1 MKITVSYAQTLDG
14 RIATRTG
21 DSQWIG
27 GPESLRRAHELRA
40 SHAAVLVG
48 VGTVIADDPRL
59 TTRLVEGRSPRR
71 VIVDSRLRIPLD
83 ANVLSDGQAPTV
95 VATTDQSAAK
105 RRDEVRRMGAEV
117 VVIGKDG
124 NGRVDLRELVQ
135 LLKARGLDSLLVEG
149 GAGVITSVLRAR
161 LIDRLVVCIAPRIV
175 GRGIEAVGDLDIQR
189 LRDAL
194 ALSNVRVIA
203 CGEDIIIDGE
213 LAAVAALSHA

>member
-27 GPESLRRAHELRA
+27 GPESLRLAHELRA
-40 SHAAVLVG
+40 SHHAVLVG
-48 VGTVIADDPRL
+48 VGTVIADNPRL

-83 ANVLSDGQAPTV
+83 ANVLSDGEAPTV
-95 VATTDQSAAK
+95 VATTDQSGAK
-105 RRDEVRRMGAEV
+105 RRDEVRRTGAEV

-135 LLKARGLDSLLVEG
+135 LLRARGLDSLLVEG
-149 GAGVITSVLRAR
+149 GAGVITSMLRAR
-161 LIDRLVVCIAPRIV
+161 LVDRLVVCIAPRIV

-213 LAAVAALSHA
+213 LAAVAAVSHA